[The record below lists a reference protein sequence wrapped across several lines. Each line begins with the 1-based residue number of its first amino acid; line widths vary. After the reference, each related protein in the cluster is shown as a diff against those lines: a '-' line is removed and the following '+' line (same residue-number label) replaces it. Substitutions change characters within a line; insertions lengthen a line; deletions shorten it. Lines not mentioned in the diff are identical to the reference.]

1 MALAFVIFI
10 LQLPPN
16 LPSLPPA
23 GPARPSRLPLV
34 RSRSRSRRPPV
45 SAARRLSV
53 FESGFEIG
61 SFQAASRLDWIEGRA
76 SQIPA
81 CAAAACCRAVPSSLL
96 ASLNPLHTTSSH
108 TLSPLSPPARPPARP
123 PRRSVLTSLANPA
136 SFRTASS
143 SSAGNVTPRHRNGAL
158 LSFVPSPQRQRALPS
173 SPLLSPPSFSLFRSS
188 ISISVPFRARLSPP
202 ARSLPPCNLQPWR
215 GRWTRRT

>member
-10 LQLPPN
+10 LQLPPSV
-16 LPSLPPA
+16 PRLPPA

-34 RSRSRSRRPPV
+34 RSRSRSHRPPA
-45 SAARRLSV
+45 SAAPVLSV
-53 FESGFEIG
+53 FESGFEIR
-61 SFQAASRLDWIEGRA
+61 SFQAASRLDWIEGRV

-81 CAAAACCRAVPSSLL
+81 FPAACCCPVPSSLL

-188 ISISVPFRARLSPP
+188 ISISVPFRARLSTP